1 MQARWLW
8 VAVLLAAL
16 WGATPAHA
24 EIVHLTTGE
33 SIKGKIVRV
42 DADTIS
48 VESDKGY
55 GVIQI
60 KRSDITLIEFDQTQR
75 DLSRLV
81 GLGYYHRATPSSVGA
96 QAAEYGVDALSL
108 KMYLT
113 NLDWVDLQLG
123 YYNNSDASGA
133 LFKVLSFDVRYGRIF
148 KREANLDLYY
158 GASVGYLSVTDKTLG
173 RNVQGTGYS
182 ARGFLGVELFFVSL
196 PNLGISSEISV
207 GTQSVGK
214 TSTTNL
220 STTTFP
226 AFSIRYYF

>member
-1 MQARWLW
+1 MQLRRLW
-8 VAVLLAAL
+8 VAVLLLAL
-16 WGATPAHA
+16 WGATAAQA
-24 EIVHLTTGE
+24 ETVHLVTGE
-33 SIKGKIVRV
+33 VIKGKIVRA

-55 GVIQI
+55 GTIQV
-60 KRSDITLIEFDQTQR
+60 KRSDISLIEFDQNPH
-75 DLSRLV
+75 DVSRLV
-81 GLGYYHRATPSSVGA
+81 GVGYYHRATPSSVGA

-113 NLDWVDLQLG
+113 DTDWVDLQLG
-123 YYNNSDASGA
+123 YYNNTYGGSPQ
-133 LFKVLSFDVRYGRIF
+133 FKVFSLDVRYARVF
-148 KREANLDLYY
+148 KHEGNLDLYV
-158 GASVGYLSVTDKTLG
+158 GGSLGYLNVTDSTLG

-196 PNLGISSEISV
+196 PNLGISSELSV
-207 GTQSVGK
+207 GTQNVGN

-220 STTTFP
+220 SVTTFP